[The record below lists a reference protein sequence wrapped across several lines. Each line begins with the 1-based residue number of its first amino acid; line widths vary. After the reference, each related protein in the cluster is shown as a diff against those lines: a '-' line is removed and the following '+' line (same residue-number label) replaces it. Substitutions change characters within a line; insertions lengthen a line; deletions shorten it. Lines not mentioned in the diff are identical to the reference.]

1 MLILAFSKLIN
12 SFIELKFTEK
22 QLLNLRKIKIKM
34 LKKHIPNLLT
44 LLNLLSGTIAVY
56 FAVKEELVI
65 AACFV
70 FLGIFF
76 DFFDGFAAR
85 LLKVHGELG
94 KQLDSLADVVTSGV
108 VPGIVLFQL
117 ISNSVENKTWE
128 NAINSILKTGHE
140 NYFTSTFFISLI
152 GLLFTMG
159 AAYRLAKFNI
169 DERQT
174 SSFIGLPTPAA
185 ALVVLSLP
193 LILNYSSN
201 ELVFTIIQ
209 NVWFLI
215 GLSILLCYLMNAE
228 IPLFSL
234 KFKNYSWGKNK
245 IKYLFIILTAILTA
259 LFQFIA
265 IPLVILLYV
274 LMSTIE
280 NKQLKNLD

>member
-1 MLILAFSKLIN
+1 M
-12 SFIELKFTEK
+12 
-22 QLLNLRKIKIKM
+22 
-34 LKKHIPNLLT
+34 KKYIPNLLT

-56 FAVKEELVI
+56 FAVKEALVI
-65 AACFV
+65 AAAFV

-85 LLKVHGELG
+85 LFKVQGELG

-117 ISNSVENKTWE
+117 ISRSIENETWE
-128 NAINSILKTGHE
+128 NAVKSVLKLGNEH
-140 NYFTSTFFISLI
+140 YFTSTFFISLI
-152 GLLFTMG
+152 GLLFTLG

-185 ALVVLSLP
+185 ALVVMSLP
-193 LILNYSSN
+193 LILNYSNN
-201 ELVFTIIQ
+201 EFATVIIQ
-209 NVWFLI
+209 NVWFLV
-215 GLSILLCYLMNAE
+215 GLAILLCYLMNAE

-234 KFKNYSWGKNK
+234 KFKDYSWKKNK
-245 IKYLFIILTAILTA
+245 IKYLFILFTAILSV

-265 IPLVILLYV
+265 IPIVILLYV
-274 LMSTIE
+274 LMSTVE
-280 NKQLKNLD
+280 NKLLKNAA

>member
-1 MLILAFSKLIN
+1 MK
-12 SFIELKFTEK
+12 KF
-22 QLLNLRKIKIKM
+22 
-34 LKKHIPNLLT
+34 IPNLLT

-56 FAVKEELVI
+56 FAVKEALVI
-65 AACFV
+65 AAGFV
-70 FLGIFF
+70 FLGIIF

-85 LLKVHGELG
+85 MLKVQGELG

-117 ISNSVENKTWE
+117 ISKSVENKSWE
-128 NAINSILKTGHE
+128 NAVNSVLKTGNEH
-140 NYFTSTFFISLI
+140 YFTSTFFISLI

-169 DERQT
+169 DVRQT

-193 LILNYSSN
+193 LILNYSGN
-201 ELVFTIIQ
+201 EMVSSLIQ

-215 GLSILLCYLMNAE
+215 GLAVLLCYLMNAE

-234 KFKNYSWGKNK
+234 KFKDYSWKKNK
-245 IKYLFIILTAILTA
+245 IKYLFIILTAILSA
-259 LFQFIA
+259 IFQFIA

-274 LMSTIE
+274 LLSTVE
-280 NKQLKNLD
+280 NRQLKNSY

>member
-1 MLILAFSKLIN
+1 MA
-12 SFIELKFTEK
+12 
-22 QLLNLRKIKIKM
+22 
-34 LKKHIPNLLT
+34 LKKYIPNLLT

-56 FAVKEELVI
+56 FAVKEALVI
-65 AACFV
+65 AAGFV
-70 FLGIFF
+70 FLGILF

-85 LLKVHGELG
+85 ILKVQGELG

-117 ISNSVENKTWE
+117 ISKSVEHKSWE
-128 NAINSILKTGHE
+128 NAVNSILKTGNEH
-140 NYFTSTFFISLI
+140 YFTSTFFISLI

-193 LILNYSSN
+193 LILNYSGN
-201 ELVFTIIQ
+201 EMVSGIIQ

-215 GLSILLCYLMNAE
+215 GLAMLLCYLMNAE

-234 KFKNYSWGKNK
+234 KFKDYSWKINK
-245 IKYLFIILTAILTA
+245 IKYLFIMLTAILSA
-259 LFQFIA
+259 IFQFIA

-274 LMSTIE
+274 LLSTVE
-280 NKQLKNLD
+280 NRQLKNSY